1 MGAVDVERAE
11 RKMMWMVGGA
21 LVLLIAR
28 FLWMGYF
35 HRVNAMSRQAEL
47 MNWVEIGRMSNPN
60 GGKDILLARDERGSR
75 IDWRTGEVWLINPKV
90 ADPFEDYLAVER
102 WLTLSE
108 LSAAKA
114 LPATDSAKPAE
125 DAAAT
130 PELVPDPL
138 PAFQQK
144 VDDCLARADGGQELL
159 DTKQAFEAG
168 SEAYL
173 EASTDLSRAAIDS
186 ALSPMMVATFHI
198 SAFAALSDAA
208 GIDRLDRAA
217 ASLRAAAKQIRASAE

>member
-1 MGAVDVERAE
+1 
-11 RKMMWMVGGA
+11 MMWMVGGA

-28 FLWMGYF
+28 FLWMAYF

-47 MNWVEIGRMSNPN
+47 MNWVKIGRMSNPN
-60 GGKDILLARDERGSR
+60 GGQDILLARNERGTR

-114 LPATDSAKPAE
+114 LPATDSAKPTE
-125 DAAAT
+125 DAVAT
-130 PELVPDPL
+130 PELAPDPL

-173 EASTDLSRAAIDS
+173 VASTDLSRAAIECS
-186 ALSPMMVATFHI
+186 LSPMMVATFHI
-198 SAFAALSDAA
+198 SAFAALSDTA
-208 GIDRLDRAA
+208 GSDRLERAA
-217 ASLRAAAKQIRASAE
+217 ASLQAAAKQIRAAVE

>member
-1 MGAVDVERAE
+1 
-11 RKMMWMVGGA
+11 
-21 LVLLIAR
+21 
-28 FLWMGYF
+28 
-35 HRVNAMSRQAEL
+35 MSRQAEL
-47 MNWVEIGRMSNPN
+47 MNWVEIGRMSNPS
-60 GGKDILLARDERGSR
+60 GGQDILLARNERGTR

-108 LSAAKA
+108 LSAAKN
-114 LPATDSAKPAE
+114 T
-125 DAAAT
+125 DAASANLADT
-130 PELVPDPL
+130 AAVVSEPEPEPVVDPM

-173 EASTDLSRAAIDS
+173 DASTDLSRAAIEC

-217 ASLRAAAKQIRASAE
+217 ASLRAAAKQIRASGE

>member
-1 MGAVDVERAE
+1 
-11 RKMMWMVGGA
+11 MMWMVGGA
-21 LVLLIAR
+21 LILLIAR
-28 FLWMGYF
+28 FLWMAYF

-47 MNWVEIGRMSNPN
+47 MNWVKIGRMSNPN
-60 GGKDILLARDERGSR
+60 GGQDILLARNERGTR

-108 LSAAKA
+108 LSVAKA
-114 LPATDSAKPAE
+114 LPAMDSAKPAGE
-125 DAAAT
+125 AEAT
-130 PELVPDPL
+130 AEPVLEPVVDPL

-144 VDDCLARADGGQELL
+144 VDDSLARADGGQELL

-173 EASTDLSRAAIDS
+173 DASTDLSRAAIES
-186 ALSPMMVATFHI
+186 SLSPMMVATFHI

-208 GIDRLDRAA
+208 GPDRLERAA
-217 ASLRAAAKQIRASAE
+217 ASLRAAARQIRAAVNVDCE

>member
-1 MGAVDVERAE
+1 
-11 RKMMWMVGGA
+11 MMWMVGGA

-47 MNWVEIGRMSNPN
+47 MNWVKIGRMSNPD
-60 GGKDILLARDERGSR
+60 GGQDILLARNERGTR

-108 LSAAKA
+108 LSAEKA
-114 LPATDSAKPAE
+114 AYGAKPAE
-125 DAAAT
+125 EIAAA
-130 PELVPDPL
+130 PEAVSEPEPVPDPM

-144 VDDCLARADGGQELL
+144 VDGCLARADGGQELL

-173 EASTDLSRAAIDS
+173 DASTDLSRAAIES
-186 ALSPMMVATFHI
+186 GLSPMMVATFHI

-208 GIDRLDRAA
+208 GADRLDRAA
-217 ASLRAAAKQIRASAE
+217 ASLRAAAKQIRAGGE

>member
-1 MGAVDVERAE
+1 
-11 RKMMWMVGGA
+11 MMWMVGGA

-102 WLTLSE
+102 WLTLSV
-108 LSAAKA
+108 LSAEKN
-114 LPATDSAKPAE
+114 TDAASAKPA
-125 DAAAT
+125 DAATT
-130 PELVPDPL
+130 PDAVAEPVIDPM

-173 EASTDLSRAAIDS
+173 DASTDLSRAAIDS